1 MAVGCG
7 TPSLCWLL
15 ALFWLPAHPQAPAA
29 NKPAG
34 GASKKKLPANPAG
47 KTVKKAT
54 KSLIFQKTPRNF
66 RIGCCIQ
73 PRREL
78 TRFVKWP
85 KYILLQRQRRVL
97 MQRLKVPPAINQ
109 FTSTL
114 DKNQTRQL
122 LRLLAKYKP
131 ETRCEKKARLIAE
144 GEKQCGGSQA
154 TSKKPVMLKF
164 GLNHVTDLI
173 EIKKAKLVVIAH
185 DVTPIDLVC
194 WLPALCRKKDVPYCI
209 VKGKSRLGQLVHKKA
224 CAVVAIDSVRKED
237 QAELEAQ
244 CKNYR
249 LMFNDNTELRRRWG
263 GGQLGIKSRHAQEK
277 KQKIIDAELRKKAGL
292 QIA

>member
-1 MAVGCG
+1 M
-7 TPSLCWLL
+7 
-15 ALFWLPAHPQAPAA
+15 APAA
-29 NKPAG
+29 KK
-34 GASKKKLPANPAG
+34 GASGSSKKKLPSDPTSAKNAK
-47 KTVKKAT
+47 KTT

-66 RIGCCIQ
+66 RIGCSIQ

-85 KYILLQRQRRVL
+85 KYVLLQRQRRVL

-109 FTSTL
+109 FTHTL
-114 DKNQTRQL
+114 DKNQTGQL

-131 ETRCEKKARLIAE
+131 ETRGEKKARLIAE
-144 GEKQCGGSQA
+144 GEKQSSGAQA

-185 DVTPIDLVC
+185 DVVPIDLVC

-209 VKGKSRLGQLVHKKA
+209 VKGKARLGQLVHKKT
-224 CAVVAIDSVRKED
+224 CAVIAVDAVRKED

-249 LMFNDNTELRRRWG
+249 AMFNDNSDLRRRWG
-263 GGQLGIKSRHAQEK
+263 GGHLGIKSQHAQEK
-277 KQKIIDAELRKKAGL
+277 KQKLIDAEMRKKAGL